1 MVKHLG
7 KVALKVAGDIGLRAL
22 PQLTQEEDP
31 KMRLSTQAASWF
43 GEF

>member
-1 MVKHLG
+1 MVKQIETI
-7 KVALKVAGDIGLRAL
+7 ALKVTCEIGLRAL

-31 KMRLSTQAASWF
+31 EMRLSTQAASWF